1 MITSTSNPQIKQ
13 VVNLQA
19 KGKVRSELGLFVVEG
34 RKMVEEVPESLC
46 RKVFVS
52 ESYLE
57 SQKNRNFFDKF
68 QVETVPDV
76 VFRHMSDTKTPQGIL
91 AVVQQQKYMLED
103 LMTGGP
109 VLVLEG
115 ILESPESWR
124 TDRRWTVI
132 IQRWFVLRW
141 VRSTVSLMW

>member
-68 QVETVPDV
+68 QVETVPAYVRYKDAAGDSCSSAAAEIYAG
-76 VFRHMSDTKTPQGIL
+76 RS
-91 AVVQQQKYMLED
+91 Y
-103 LMTGGP
+103 
-109 VLVLEG
+109 
-115 ILESPESWR
+115 
-124 TDRRWTVI
+124 DRRAGSGA
-132 IQRWFVLRW
+132 RRHPGS
-141 VRSTVSLMW
+141 R

>member
-57 SQKNRNFFDKF
+57 SQKNRNFLINSRWKRF
-68 QVETVPDV
+68 Q
-76 VFRHMSDTKTPQGIL
+76 MLCSGIC
-91 AVVQQQKYMLED
+91 
-103 LMTGGP
+103 P
-109 VLVLEG
+109 
-115 ILESPESWR
+115 
-124 TDRRWTVI
+124 
-132 IQRWFVLRW
+132 IQRRRRGFLQ
-141 VRSTVSLMW
+141 

>member
-57 SQKNRNFFDKF
+57 SLINSRWKRF
-68 QVETVPDV
+68 Q
-76 VFRHMSDTKTPQGIL
+76 MLCSGIC
-91 AVVQQQKYMLED
+91 
-103 LMTGGP
+103 P
-109 VLVLEG
+109 
-115 ILESPESWR
+115 
-124 TDRRWTVI
+124 
-132 IQRWFVLRW
+132 IQRRRRGFLQ
-141 VRSTVSLMW
+141 